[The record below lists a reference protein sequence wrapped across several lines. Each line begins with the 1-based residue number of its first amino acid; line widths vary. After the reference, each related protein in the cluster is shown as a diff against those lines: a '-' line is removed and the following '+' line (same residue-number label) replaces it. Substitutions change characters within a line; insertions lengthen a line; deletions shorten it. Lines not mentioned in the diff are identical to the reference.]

1 MSYGSKPRKI
11 VILILIIVTALS
23 LTNIISDTYATPLIV
38 ISISIL
44 FFVIGIEHIQHNHYQ
59 KAKLFIALGLA
70 LCAVSVILFL
80 IGVNL

>member
-38 ISISIL
+38 LSISIL
-44 FFVIGIEHIQHNHYQ
+44 LFVIGIERIQHNHYQ